1 MQKPSIQAGFS
12 VMLAD
17 FGFGAGMLTR
27 AALRR
32 FIERDV
38 APLSPCLDD
47 RLQRAVVAAR
57 LRQTGEQAGAGPAG
71 AATQ

>member
-1 MQKPSIQAGFS
+1 
-12 VMLAD
+12 MLAD

-27 AALRR
+27 AALMRS
-32 FIERDV
+32 IERDV
-38 APLSPCLDD
+38 VSLSPLLGD

-57 LRQTGEQAGAGPAG
+57 LRQTGEQAGGGAAG